1 MCMSKKTKP
10 ILTHK
15 QASFA
20 FEYITN
26 GRNASEAYR
35 TVYNLKTGIKPETV
49 WRDAH
54 KVLHNPK
61 VITRV
66 GQLQQEQYH
75 GDVMGIEERKL
86 MLTDLARA
94 GDIKSIDLLNKMEN
108 VYIEKHIISTDF
120 ETSTLQQLQKQIMNE
135 D

>member
-1 MCMSKKTKP
+1 MSKKTKP

-26 GRNASEAYR
+26 GRNASAAYR
-35 TVYNLKTGIKPETV
+35 TVYNLKIDIKPETV

-54 KVLHNPK
+54 KILHNPK
-61 VITRV
+61 VLTRV

-75 GDVMGIEERKL
+75 GDVMGVEERKL

-108 VYIEKHIISTDF
+108 VYIEKVEVIAEVTVKTMDDLY
-120 ETSTLQQLQKQIMNE
+120 T
-135 D
+135 